1 VDSQNYISSKEEFRQ
16 FMDLQWEQQE
26 QNGNMIHIEQQQNHQ
41 VQPSATAT
49 AILLEHLR
57 S

>member
-1 VDSQNYISSKEEFRQ
+1 
-16 FMDLQWEQQE
+16 MDLQWEQQE